1 MAGFRE
7 FVTGEILT
15 AANVDDFLAKQAVM
29 KFADAAARDTA
40 LGTAVA
46 SGNALREGMVAWLDD
61 DDSVIAYDG
70 TAWNPVGAEPPAGIG
85 SNVVQTV
92 KTDTFTT
99 SSTTPTDITGLTLTI
114 TPSTAT
120 SKILLIAQI
129 ANGTDTGNQLG
140 YFRLNGGNAD
150 DFVGDAAGS
159 RTRTVFGGL
168 TVFSGNNWF
177 GTYIISYL
185 DSPATTS
192 PVNYAVQAWVGS
204 SSAGTA
210 RVNFSSDT
218 TDQNNRNRGASSLIA
233 IEVAA

>member
-1 MAGFRE
+1 MPD
-7 FVTGEILT
+7 TGAPWNIPYVENADLVSDWP
-15 AANVDDFLAKQAVM
+15 ADSLLVAN
-29 KFADAAARDTA
+29 
-40 LGTAVA
+40 AVA
-46 SGNALREGMVAWLDD
+46 AGLDL
-61 DDSVIAYDG
+61 I
-70 TAWNPVGAEPPAGIG
+70 PAGIG

-99 SSTTPTDITGLTLTI
+99 SSTSPTNITGLTLTI

-120 SKILLIAQI
+120 SKIFLIAQI

-140 YFRLNGGNAD
+140 FFRLNGGNAD

-192 PVNYAVQAWVGS
+192 PVNYAVQAWVGTG
-204 SSAGTA
+204 SAGTA
-210 RVNFSSDT
+210 RVNFSSDS
-218 TDQNNRNRGASSLIA
+218 TDADNRGRGASSLIA